1 MIYLQLFLAFLRI
14 GAFSFGGGYAAM
26 PLIQEEVVNHY
37 HWISMADFTDLVTIS
52 QMTPGPIAINAA
64 TFIGLQMAGPLG
76 AVAATLGNVLPSC
89 VVVTI
94 IAIIY
99 TKYRKLSLLQG
110 VLKTLRPAVVALI
123 FTAGLLDP
131 PAGHRPP
138 GHPRA
143 PHVRLV
149 SDRPRDAPETSLGPH
164 PRHGS
169 HRRDGAHRAA
179 PDVTSAILMADPHS
193 CCCGSISSFTIR
205 VV

>member
-64 TFIGLQMAGPLG
+64 TFIGLQMGGPLG
-76 AVAATLGNVLPSC
+76 AVAATLGDVLPSC

-99 TKYRKLSLLQG
+99 TKYRNLSLLQG

-123 FTAGLLDP
+123 FTAGLLILLPDTLELRMCAWFLIALVMLRKLHWDP
-131 PAGHRPP
+131 I
-138 GHPRA
+138 
-143 PHVRLV
+143 LV
-149 SDRPRDAPETSLGPH
+149 MVLTGVMELIAQL
-164 PRHGS
+164 
-169 HRRDGAHRAA
+169 
-179 PDVTSAILMADPHS
+179 LM
-193 CCCGSISSFTIR
+193 
-205 VV
+205 

>member
-76 AVAATLGNVLPSC
+76 SVAATLGDVLPSC

-123 FTAGLLDP
+123 FTAGLLILLPAIGLPDTLELRMCAWFLIALVMLRKLHWDP
-131 PAGHRPP
+131 I
-138 GHPRA
+138 
-143 PHVRLV
+143 LV
-149 SDRPRDAPETSLGPH
+149 MVLTGVMELIAQL
-164 PRHGS
+164 
-169 HRRDGAHRAA
+169 
-179 PDVTSAILMADPHS
+179 LM
-193 CCCGSISSFTIR
+193 
-205 VV
+205 

>member
-1 MIYLQLFLAFLRI
+1 MIYLELFLAFLRI

-64 TFIGLQMAGPLG
+64 TFIGLQMGGPLG
-76 AVAATLGNVLPSC
+76 AVAATLGDVLPSC

-99 TKYRKLSLLQG
+99 TKYRNLSLLQG

-123 FTAGLLDP
+123 FTAGLLILLPDTLELRMCAWFLIALVMLRKLHWDP
-131 PAGHRPP
+131 I
-138 GHPRA
+138 
-143 PHVRLV
+143 LV
-149 SDRPRDAPETSLGPH
+149 MVLTGVMELIAQL
-164 PRHGS
+164 
-169 HRRDGAHRAA
+169 
-179 PDVTSAILMADPHS
+179 LM
-193 CCCGSISSFTIR
+193 
-205 VV
+205 